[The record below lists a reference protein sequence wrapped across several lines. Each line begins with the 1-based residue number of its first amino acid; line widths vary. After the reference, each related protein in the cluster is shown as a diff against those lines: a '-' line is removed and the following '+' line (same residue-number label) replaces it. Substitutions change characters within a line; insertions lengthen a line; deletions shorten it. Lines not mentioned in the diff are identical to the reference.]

1 MEQYIFTLDQQ
12 AAVAEYL
19 EYYVEKCQDIMN
31 VILFDPDDANT
42 LEFVEKN
49 LRILQSAMGKS
60 SCMRLVGDKEL
71 PELTPNEED
80 SLVRAVVGL
89 LYQYS
94 KIFGD
99 LPRRVGAPRGDLPHL
114 TTFDE
119 LFKYHGY
126 KVSHNHLLQGIRD
139 MIKDINEIGICSNS
153 IFGRDAFHFYLSR
166 LFAYADYLEINI
178 ETRTNVLYGIY
189 VGSSSTRPSPQVES
203 SEKLSID
210 MDETPTKK
218 VQAIVWTG
226 DKLSIHPFIT
236 SHSVEYLNQSA
247 IMNKDKIA
255 KLSKI
260 LHDNMEEFGDAA
272 GDLWEHYGNLLRAV
286 EADELLL
293 EVAIALRGHE
303 NIRFTYR

>member
-12 AAVAEYL
+12 SHQEYL
-19 EYYVEKCQDIMN
+19 EYYIEKCQDIMN

-42 LEFVEKN
+42 LEFVGKN
-49 LRILQSAMGKS
+49 LRILRSAMEKS

-89 LYQYS
+89 VYQYS
-94 KIFGD
+94 KIF
-99 LPRRVGAPRGDLPHL
+99 GDLPHL

-126 KVSHNHLLQGIRD
+126 KVSHNHLLQGLRD
-139 MIKDINEIGICSNS
+139 MIKDINEIDICSNS

-166 LFAYADYLEINI
+166 LFAYADYLEINL

-189 VGSSSTRPSPQVES
+189 VESVGESTWVE
-203 SEKLSID
+203 EDTNID
-210 MDETPTKK
+210 EARTKK
-218 VQAIVWTG
+218 IQAIVWTG

-236 SHSVEYLNQSA
+236 SHTAEYLNQFA
-247 IMNKDKIA
+247 IMNKGKIDVLCKMLYK
-255 KLSKI
+255 KL
-260 LHDNMEEFGDAA
+260 DEMGPDVFE
-272 GDLWEHYGNLLRAV
+272 DLIDLYKETLRAV

-303 NIRFTYR
+303 NIRFTYK

>member
-12 AAVAEYL
+12 SHQEYL

-31 VILFDPDDANT
+31 TLFSEPNT
-42 LEFVEKN
+42 NKVLGFVERN
-49 LRILQSAMGKS
+49 LRIVQSAMEKS

-80 SLVRAVVGL
+80 SLVRAVIGL
-89 LYQYS
+89 MYQYS
-94 KIFGD
+94 KIFG
-99 LPRRVGAPRGDLPHL
+99 GIPHL

-126 KVSHNHLLQGIRD
+126 KVSHNHLIQGLRD
-139 MIKDINEIGICSNS
+139 MIQDMDEMGICSNS
-153 IFGRDAFHFYLSR
+153 IFGRDCFHFYLSR

-189 VGSSSTRPSPQVES
+189 VGSATAAGSSQETS
-203 SEKLSID
+203 SDKSSA
-210 MDETPTKK
+210 K

-236 SHSVEYLNQSA
+236 SHSVEYLNQFA
-247 IMNKDKIA
+247 IMNKGKIDA
-255 KLSKI
+255 LSKMFQEK
-260 LHDNMEEFGDAA
+260 LDEMGPDVFENLM
-272 GDLWEHYGNLLRAV
+272 DLYKETLRAV

-293 EVAIALRGHE
+293 EVTVALRGHE
-303 NIRFTYR
+303 NIRFIYK